1 MTLRV
6 RFTKRAAAEV
16 ERADAWWRENRTAA
30 PRAIRE
36 DLASAL
42 ELLGAQP
49 GIGRPVVNAKLAG
62 TRRIQLDRVR
72 YHVYFRVAGE
82 ELVVLAFW
90 HAQRGDEPRI

>member
-16 ERADAWWRENRTAA
+16 GRADAWWRENRTSA

-42 ELLGAQP
+42 ELLRAQP
-49 GIGRPVVNAKLAG
+49 GIGRSVENAKLGG
-62 TRRIQLDRVR
+62 TRRIQLDRVK
-72 YHVYFRVAGE
+72 YHVYFRVGGE

-90 HAQRGDEPRI
+90 HAERGQEPAV

>member
-1 MTLRV
+1 MTLKV

-16 ERADAWWRENRTAA
+16 ERADAWWRENRPAV
-30 PRAIRE
+30 PRAIRD

-42 ELLGAQP
+42 ELLCVQP
-49 GIGRPVVNAKLAG
+49 GIGRSVENANLAG
-62 TRRIQLDRVR
+62 TRRIQLDRVS

-90 HAQRGDEPRI
+90 HAQRVEEPRV